1 MPKQDRRQIYPKF
14 SKKEINKAASNL
26 GRTLKENG
34 FISAS
39 DEDIVENWRASHTHI
54 LNTWQVVLR
63 NRIKGNS
70 VIFAQRLK
78 RKNTIYDKLERFP
91 DMQLARMHDIA
102 GCRLIFKMK
111 RICWNI

>member
-26 GRTLKENG
+26 GRTLKEHG

-54 LNTWQVVLR
+54 LNT
-63 NRIKGNS
+63 
-70 VIFAQRLK
+70 
-78 RKNTIYDKLERFP
+78 
-91 DMQLARMHDIA
+91 
-102 GCRLIFKMK
+102 
-111 RICWNI
+111 

>member
-54 LNTWQVVLR
+54 LNT
-63 NRIKGNS
+63 
-70 VIFAQRLK
+70 
-78 RKNTIYDKLERFP
+78 
-91 DMQLARMHDIA
+91 
-102 GCRLIFKMK
+102 
-111 RICWNI
+111 